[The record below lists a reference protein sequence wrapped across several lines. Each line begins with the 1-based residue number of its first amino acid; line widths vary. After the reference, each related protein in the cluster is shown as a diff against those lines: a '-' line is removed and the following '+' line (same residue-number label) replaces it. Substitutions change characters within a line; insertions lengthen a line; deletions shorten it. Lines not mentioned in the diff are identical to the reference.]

1 MKEFLQRCK
10 KYFVYCAF
18 LSCFINLLGLTFTF
32 YMYSIYDLI
41 CTSFSESSLHTITII
56 ALYCLIMLGMFLYVR
71 HRVLSVIGFR
81 LDKTLSSSVLKNT
94 IYLSSGPRK
103 DLYTRGISDLWTL
116 RDYFSHQ
123 GMFAIFD
130 LPWAP
135 FYLIL
140 VFCIHKVLGIATML
154 AALIILLLSVLQEKL
169 CQDLIISAN
178 KLNHRNLSFE
188 NSIYRN
194 SEAILSMS
202 MIKPV
207 ISKWKNK
214 NNEVIV
220 KQTTAST
227 RAGVIHSILTGL
239 QVLLPVAVFGLGAY
253 FVIKREIS
261 AGFIIVASILEGQA
275 TRPLI
280 RLMYSYKQTISAWEA
295 YNRLN
300 RFLFFWEKSMFAK
313 KKRSLRLPKPKG
325 NLTVENVYFALFGK
339 IILKN
344 ITFSLSKGEFL
355 GIIGPTGAGKTT
367 LAKLLCGIWQ
377 PLFGSIRLDGYD
389 ISKWDKESLGKYIG
403 YLPQEV
409 ILFPGTVM
417 ENIAGFNEIDE
428 KRIKEIAEE
437 LDLKFIEELPN
448 SYDTFIDRENTN
460 LLSGGQKQKI
470 GFVRAIYN
478 NPALLILD
486 EPNSNLDEISEQ
498 RLISYLMKLRQ
509 KRELTCIIISHTPKI
524 LSIVDKILVLGNG
537 MKVDFGPRDLVL
549 KKLLSNKAFVQKKVA
564 HA

>member
-1 MKEFLQRCK
+1 MKKFLQRCK
-10 KYFVYCAF
+10 KYFIYCAL

-81 LDKTLSSSVLKNT
+81 LDKTLTPSTLKNT
-94 IYLSSGPRK
+94 IYLISGPRK
-103 DLYTRGISDLWTL
+103 DLYKRGISDLWIL

-135 FYLIL
+135 FYLVL
-140 VFCIHKVLGIATML
+140 VFCIHKVLGIATIL
-154 AALIILLLSVLQEKL
+154 AALIILLLSVVQEKL

-178 KLNHRNLSFE
+178 KLRFKNLSFE
-188 NSIYRN
+188 DSIYRN

-214 NNEVIV
+214 DSEVIV

-227 RAGVIHSILTGL
+227 RAGIIYSILSAL
-239 QVLLPVAVFGLGAY
+239 QVILPVAIFGLGAY
-253 FVIKREIS
+253 FVIKGEIRP
-261 AGFIIVASILEGQA
+261 GFIIVASILEGQA

-280 RLMYSYKQTISAWEA
+280 KLMHSYKQTISAWEA
-295 YNRLN
+295 YNRLS
-300 RFLFFWEKSMFAK
+300 RFLFFWEKNIDTK
-313 KKRSLRLPKPKG
+313 KKKSLKLPKPEG
-325 NLTVENVYFALFGK
+325 NLTVENVYFSLSGK

-367 LAKLLCGIWQ
+367 LAKLLGGIWQ

-389 ISKWDKESLGKYIG
+389 ISKWDKESLGKHIG

-417 ENIAGFNEIDE
+417 ENLTGFKEIDE
-428 KRIKEIAEE
+428 KRVKEIVEE
-437 LDLKFIEELPN
+437 LDLKFIEELPD
-448 SYDTFIDRENTN
+448 SYDTFIDKENTN

-478 NPALLILD
+478 NPAFLILD

-498 RLISYLMKLRQ
+498 KLISYLMKLKQ

-524 LSIVDKILVLGNG
+524 LSIVDKILILRNG
-537 MKVDFGPRDLVL
+537 MKVGVGPRDLVL
-549 KKLLSNKAFVQKKVA
+549 KKLLSNKTFIQKKVA